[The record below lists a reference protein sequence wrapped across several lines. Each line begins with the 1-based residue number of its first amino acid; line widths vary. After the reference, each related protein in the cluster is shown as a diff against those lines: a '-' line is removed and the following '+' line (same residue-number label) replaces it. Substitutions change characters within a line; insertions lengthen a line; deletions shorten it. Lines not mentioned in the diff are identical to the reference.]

1 MTKDDGQRS
10 APVDQFFDPVIIWRR
25 WGDRARMI
33 GEEME
38 RRRKIKAEPVGV
50 AAKDGGRPTRLV
62 LWVAA
67 MFAAIVAGL
76 MVAWAV
82 GQFDLP

>member
-1 MTKDDGQRS
+1 MTKDDGKRG
-10 APVDQFFDPVIIWRR
+10 APVDQFFDPVIIWRG
-25 WGDRARMI
+25 WDDRARMI

-50 AAKDGGRPTRLV
+50 AATDAGRPSRLRIW
-62 LWVAA
+62 LAA

-76 MVAWAV
+76 VVAWAV
-82 GQFDLP
+82 RQFDLP